1 MARGLWILPDV
12 ESFHELELF
21 SVEKHMVNDCHV
33 KERLNLL
40 LHIALWEELGCDDI
54 HGWTQRIDSV

>member
-1 MARGLWILPDV
+1 
-12 ESFHELELF
+12 
-21 SVEKHMVNDCHV
+21 MVNDCHV